1 MKEIIPL
8 KKNIIFKS
16 KISEITAIDVEHD
29 YKIKDNLVEG
39 KMLLTGSYKMTEAS
53 LIEEDFYYEIPFSIA
68 IGEDVKKD
76 TIKLEISDFKY
87 DYEKDIM
94 RINAELEFTC
104 DKEEVNDMQD
114 DIFNN
119 LSTEDY
125 FNDGEIKEEVTD
137 INVDTDIKD
146 NEIESKKS
154 NINDNEIDIG
164 KNIIKDN
171 EMETEIQ
178 KTLINDNQINTTIKD
193 KVNEINSDIE
203 IGNITDNI
211 ISNDKNYNIYKV
223 YIVREGDTVDSI
235 CAKYNVKYDDIKDY
249 NNLNEINIGD
259 KIIIPYI
266 NE

>member
-87 DYEKDIM
+87 DYEKDVM

-146 NEIESKKS
+146 NEIE
-154 NINDNEIDIG
+154 
-164 KNIIKDN
+164 
-171 EMETEIQ
+171 TEIEN
-178 KTLINDNQINTTIKD
+178 TLINDNQINTTIKD